1 MRPPAEGRETT
12 DPRSMLRTFGEGA
25 LGQLLRERTGY
36 CIQRQTLAALAESLE
51 SGTPLLAEG
60 KPGCGKSALANAVA
74 AAFNL
79 PYFSLQ
85 SMDGITL
92 GDLLYEWDRAGQA
105 AADPEMRW
113 TREYLMLG
121 EILGAFEHAERR
133 GVCILRIDEVDKL
146 TERHQHMLLQILEEG
161 FSDVPRL
168 EPTSRVGITSV
179 GRAWPIVILTSNDR
193 GDVISEPL
201 RSRCTYTW
209 IANPTPVEEAEILVS
224 RCPEA
229 APELIYSAVRLL
241 AFVRHKGD
249 LRSKPGLREVIR
261 LVRELERKGVRRIT
275 PDVVERHA
283 CHLVKNRNDLASLIA
298 ARAAVSVAAHREN
311 QTVDEPVRRA
321 IEGIRARGHAA

>member
-1 MRPPAEGRETT
+1 MRPPAPGRETI
-12 DPRSMLRTFGEGA
+12 DPREYLSLGGEASVATALRD
-25 LGQLLRERTGY
+25 RTGY
-36 CIQRQTLAALAESLE
+36 CIQRQTLAALSEALE

-85 SMDGITL
+85 SMDGISL

-105 AADPEMRW
+105 VAGPEARW

-168 EPTSRVGITSV
+168 VPTSRVGITTP

-209 IANPTPVEEAEILVS
+209 IHNPTPVEEAEILVS
-224 RCPEA
+224 RCPQA
-229 APELIYSAVRLL
+229 RPELIYAAVRLL

-249 LRSKPGLREVIR
+249 LRAKPGLREVIR
-261 LVRELERKGVRRIT
+261 LTRELARKGIKRIT

-283 CHLVKNRNDLASLIA
+283 CHLVKNRNDLASLVA
-298 ARAAVSVAAHREN
+298 ARAAVAVAAHREN
-311 QTVDEPVRRA
+311 QIVDEPVRRA
-321 IEGIRARGHAA
+321 IEGTARGHAA